1 MELVTA
7 EQLLD
12 ELHIDASESEIDTMK
27 RLIIDS
33 SALIRESITNEV
45 TDQELLALSGDVYN
59 RLVSSL
65 ATKMYYDR
73 DLVNGYGVGIRSMLV
88 QMRSRYLGGHLDGN
102 V

>member
-12 ELHIDASESEIDTMK
+12 ELHIDASEAETTTMN
-27 RLIIDS
+27 RLIVDA
-33 SALIRESITNEV
+33 SALVRESISNDV
-45 TDQELLALSGDVYN
+45 TDESLLALSGGVYN

-73 DLVNGYGVGIRSMLV
+73 DLSNGYGVGIRSMLI
-88 QMRSRYLGGHLDGN
+88 QLRSRYLGGH
-102 V
+102 